1 MLINNNQHK
10 EQLRRSFNSLLSAN
24 GMKLSDFC
32 SKNNLHYMKTYQTL
46 FRYANIDL
54 NKFNELVQM
63 IDCRKQAR
71 VINEKWVISAK
82 F

>member
-1 MLINNNQHK
+1 MLINDSQHK
-10 EQLRRSFNSLLSAN
+10 DQLRRSFAGLLGSH

-63 IDCRKQAR
+63 IDPRKQAR

>member
-1 MLINNNQHK
+1 
-10 EQLRRSFNSLLSAN
+10 
-24 GMKLSDFC
+24 
-32 SKNNLHYMKTYQTL
+32 MKTYQTL

-63 IDCRKQAR
+63 IDPRKQAR

>member
-32 SKNNLHYMKTYQTL
+32 KLNELNYTNTYQTV

-54 NKFNELVQM
+54 VKFNELVQM
-63 IDCRKQAR
+63 VDNRKQAR